1 MFKNATNCACI
12 YTQGFHIC
20 SPRMEKQWEKTCNE
34 NQNTEPLGPTL
45 PLAMWPWTS
54 HLMLLSL
61 VPSSEKLCVRL
72 DNLEVSS
79 PKDLDII
86 VNLPNSRFYNGEV
99 LTPQAFYK
107 SVQNLTGESCPQKC
121 STKIHCYFK
130 TSVDTFY

>member
-1 MFKNATNCACI
+1 
-12 YTQGFHIC
+12 
-20 SPRMEKQWEKTCNE
+20 MEKQWEKTWNE

-45 PLAMWPWTS
+45 PLAMWPWAS

-79 PKDLDII
+79 PKDLDTI

-99 LTPQAFYK
+99 LTPQAF
-107 SVQNLTGESCPQKC
+107 
-121 STKIHCYFK
+121 
-130 TSVDTFY
+130 